1 MTLQQELAVIDSKIV
16 AASLQRQVLALEQ
29 EVDQMKKSLA
39 ILMEKAQPNTAKVNT
54 LQSSIRINK
63 NLIEAKQAELMQ
75 TTDGADSLAI
85 KNARMVVA
93 EADYQTRERMMQA
106 AVQNVEAADR
116 QARYLATSV
125 DPVRPEDPSYSRK
138 FENTLLSF
146 RIFVRVYLN
155 MSLTASILPEQLW
168 PHGNFKAICQISPTT
183 TLHSF
188 FAISGLETSALPAYL
203 LPR

>member
-1 MTLQQELAVIDSKIV
+1 
-16 AASLQRQVLALEQ
+16 
-29 EVDQMKKSLA
+29 MKKSLA
-39 ILMEKAQPNTAKVNT
+39 ILMEKARPNTAKVNT

-106 AVQNVEAADR
+106 AVQNVEAARATDR

-125 DPVRPEDPSYSRK
+125 APVRPEDPSYSRK

-146 RIFVRVYLN
+146 RIFVGVYLN
-155 MSLTASILPEQLW
+155 MSLTASILREQLW

>member
-1 MTLQQELAVIDSKIV
+1 
-16 AASLQRQVLALEQ
+16 
-29 EVDQMKKSLA
+29 MKKSLA

-106 AVQNVEAADR
+106 AVQNVEAARMAADR

-125 DPVRPEDPSYSRK
+125 APVRPEDPSYSRK

>member
-1 MTLQQELAVIDSKIV
+1 VTLQQELAVIDSKIV

-39 ILMEKAQPNTAKVNT
+39 ILMEKARPNTAKVNT

-106 AVQNVEAADR
+106 AC
-116 QARYLATSV
+116 TKCGGS
-125 DPVRPEDPSYSRK
+125 
-138 FENTLLSF
+138 
-146 RIFVRVYLN
+146 
-155 MSLTASILPEQLW
+155 
-168 PHGNFKAICQISPTT
+168 PHGSRPASPIFGH
-183 TLHSF
+183 LCC
-188 FAISGLETSALPAYL
+188 
-203 LPR
+203 PRTA

>member
-1 MTLQQELAVIDSKIV
+1 
-16 AASLQRQVLALEQ
+16 
-29 EVDQMKKSLA
+29 MKKSLA

-93 EADYQTRERMMQA
+93 EADYQTREMMVQA
-106 AVQNVEAADR
+106 AVQSVEADR

-125 DPVRPEDPSYSRK
+125 APVRPEDPSYSRK